1 MSEKHF
7 DMDIFSFERT
17 PRGIPSATGAEPY
30 FPYAA
35 AWKEFDKLQKTAQG
49 RGPLRVVLRAF
60 EFLMSGVGIY
70 GLHITKAPKLLVVAW
85 GAAGIAEPV

>member
-7 DMDIFSFERT
+7 DMDIFSLERT
-17 PRGIPSATGAEPY
+17 PRAITSAADADTY

-49 RGPLRVVLRAF
+49 RGTLRVVLWAF

-70 GLHITKAPKLLVVAW
+70 GLH
-85 GAAGIAEPV
+85 